1 MQQPHQASTTAVE
14 YGQLWT
20 MCNAMEAENKRLLI
34 ESNAKDVLVDAS
46 LQKEKRSAIDLATV
60 TEEYKNFKAKVAA
73 EMVLMG
79 LEGNKWLEKLCKQ
92 GGEMVEV
99 MKENI
104 QLAEEYDELY
114 AMYTAVQ
121 SRELAKSDE
130 LNASYRRELQLTGE
144 LHQLK
149 RRRTDDP

>member
-1 MQQPHQASTTAVE
+1 MQQPHQASTIAVE
-14 YGQLWT
+14 YGPLWT

-79 LEGNKWLEKLCKQ
+79 LEDNKCLEKLYKLFE
-92 GGEMVEV
+92 EMIEIK
-99 MKENI
+99 KEYI
-104 QLAEEYDELY
+104 QLGEDYDELY
-114 AMYTAVQ
+114 DKYTAVQ

-149 RRRTDDP
+149 RRRTT